1 MRRIGWSLVAFLV
14 AAAATASAQSH
25 YWIFFHN
32 RSPQTVSRTL
42 APQLGIS
49 KRALWRRA
57 KVLPAGNLLDQRDLP
72 VSAPLIE
79 QVRSSGATILTA
91 SRWLNAVSVEATP
104 AQLAALQQNPA
115 VAAVRPV
122 ATLKHPPER
131 RSPLSFA
138 PLLSKRAGTWSL
150 NYGLSGT
157 QLANINVVAT
167 HDLGIYGKGIIVG
180 IIDNGFNNHRTH
192 SALKNI
198 RVLNE
203 YDFIHRI
210 TDTERQPWE
219 PVSEGNHGAATLSA
233 LAGYDE
239 GRLIGAAFDAT
250 MILAKTEMDSTEV
263 PAEEDLYV
271 EALEWMEQ
279 QGADVVS
286 SSLGYI
292 DWYTYDSLDG
302 KTAIT
307 TKAARVAASKGVLL
321 VTAMGNE
328 GNFRALDVTG
338 TMIAPADADSILSV
352 GAAYSDGIL
361 AEFSSTGPTF
371 DGRIKPEVVAQGV
384 GVVAAD
390 GTTTNS
396 YVGASG
402 TSLSTPLVAGA
413 AALIFSAHPEL
424 TPMQVRAALMN
435 TATPINDTISPVRSN
450 GYPNDFYGYGMVNT
464 LKALLTFGIAMSNE
478 PMVIRSPTTLA
489 AYVSIVSDTA
499 LVADSLQL
507 HYRSAP
513 GAPFQVVPLST
524 TAVPNLFSVAIPL
537 STDSTYP
544 QGFITAADARGR
556 SQAIPYGA
564 PDSLFVLNQYIVSG
578 IPGLPLRPMEF
589 ILNQNYPNPFN
600 GGTSI
605 SFDAAHPDNVELY
618 VYDILGRRVRTVYR
632 GPSVLGRN
640 VFHWDGLDERGAT
653 ASSGVYFYQLRT
665 STMTLTNKMIL
676 LR

>member
-1 MRRIGWSLVAFLV
+1 MRRIGWSVVAFLI
-14 AAAATASAQSH
+14 AAAATAPAQSH
-25 YWIFFHN
+25 YWIFFHD

-49 KRALWRRA
+49 DRALWRRA
-57 KVLPAGNLLDQRDLP
+57 KVLPPDKLLDVRDLP
-72 VSAPLIE
+72 VSSALIE
-79 QVRSSGATILTA
+79 QVRSTGATILTA
-91 SRWLNAVSVEATP
+91 SRWLNAVSVQATP
-104 AQLAALQQNPA
+104 AQLAVLQQSPA

-122 ATLKHPPER
+122 AALKHPPER

-210 TDTERQPWE
+210 ADTERQPWE
-219 PVSEGNHGAATLSA
+219 PASEGNHGAATLSA

-239 GRLIGAAFDAT
+239 GKLIGAAFGAT

-286 SSLGYI
+286 TSLGYI

-321 VTAMGNE
+321 CTAMGNE
-328 GNFRALDVTG
+328 GNYRGLDITG
-338 TMIAPADADSILSV
+338 TMIAPADADSIVSV
-352 GAAYSDGIL
+352 GAVYSDGIL
-361 AEFSSTGPTF
+361 ADFSSTGPTF
-371 DGRIKPEVVAQGV
+371 DGRTKPEVVAQGV

-390 GTTTNS
+390 GTTTNA
-396 YVGASG
+396 YIGASG

-435 TATPINDTISPVRSN
+435 TATPINDAISPARSN
-450 GYPNDFYGYGMVNT
+450 DYPNDFYGHGMVNT

-478 PMVIRSPTTLA
+478 PMVIRSPTTIA

-499 LVADSLQL
+499 LVADSLQF

-578 IPGLPLRPMEF
+578 IPGLPLRPTEF

-618 VYDILGRRVRTVYR
+618 VYDLLGRRVRTIYR
-632 GPSVLGRN
+632 GPAVLGRN
-640 VFHWDGLDERGAT
+640 AFHWDGLDERGAT

-665 STMTLTNKMIL
+665 STLTLTNKMIL